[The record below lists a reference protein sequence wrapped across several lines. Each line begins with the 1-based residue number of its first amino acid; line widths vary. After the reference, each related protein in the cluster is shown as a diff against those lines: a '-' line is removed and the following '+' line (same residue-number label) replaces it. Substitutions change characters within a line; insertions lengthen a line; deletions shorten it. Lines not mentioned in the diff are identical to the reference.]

1 MAPRMGRFG
10 PPGTVHLTACQR
22 WVANVHGVCI
32 MALTNVL
39 PDMAANLA
47 FDSLHVIVPAD
58 VANRVA
64 LTLRDDS
71 SVAR

>member
-1 MAPRMGRFG
+1 
-10 PPGTVHLTACQR
+10 
-22 WVANVHGVCI
+22 